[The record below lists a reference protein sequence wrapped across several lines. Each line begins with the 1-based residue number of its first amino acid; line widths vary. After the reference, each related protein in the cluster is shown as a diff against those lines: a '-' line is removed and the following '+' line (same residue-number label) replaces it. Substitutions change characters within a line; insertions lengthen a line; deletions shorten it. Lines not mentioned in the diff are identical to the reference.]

1 MGGRVLS
8 FRGEWAYNL
17 GCSIGL
23 IEGRQ
28 EGIEES
34 IKEGRLEMLAN
45 LVSEG
50 ALGAEAAAK
59 IAHDEFEIP
68 YEDFWKSLYSRNA
81 DDRRLQ
87 E

>member
-8 FRGEWAYNL
+8 FRGEWAYNA
-17 GCSIGL
+17 GYSIGL
-23 IEGRQ
+23 MEGRQ

-59 IAHDEFEIP
+59 IAHDKFEIP
-68 YEDFWKSLYSRNA
+68 YEDFWKSLYSHNA
-81 DDRRLQ
+81 AH
-87 E
+87 